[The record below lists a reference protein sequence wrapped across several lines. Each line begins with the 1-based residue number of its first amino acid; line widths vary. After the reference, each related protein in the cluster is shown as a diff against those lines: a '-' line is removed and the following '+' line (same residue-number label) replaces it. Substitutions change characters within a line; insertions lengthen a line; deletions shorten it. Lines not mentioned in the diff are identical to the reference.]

1 MDGLR
6 IVLILLAVLVII
18 ALLAHGLWTIRKN
31 NQQDKEQR
39 QEIERKRRQVDQQGF
54 DELGVGAVRT
64 VDHGRKEPAIDD
76 VDSDSAES
84 DALESGAVDDSESDS
99 RPPEP
104 AKAAKAEPKP
114 GPAPEPEPA
123 PEQPSMFAETS
134 ENPDTPANDSSGTR
148 KSGGGSEKKP
158 EPALKTQANDIE
170 QLPMDLPYEDDSE
183 VDEDYPKQ
191 EVISLFV
198 SGDIQG
204 AALLQSMTEL
214 GLKFGDMDI
223 FERHESP
230 SGHGPVL
237 FRVADM
243 YQPGTFDL
251 DQIENH
257 STRGIALFMAL
268 PLDYDGHKAFTMMY
282 NAANKIAEAM
292 PRAAVLDGNRNPITK
307 QSVQHTYQKI
317 REFERRQKL
326 TGRR

>member
-64 VDHGRKEPAIDD
+64 VDSGRKEPAIDE
-76 VDSDSAES
+76 VDTDST
-84 DALESGAVDDSESDS
+84 ESDS
-99 RPPEP
+99 LPPEP
-104 AKAAKAEPKP
+104 AKAAKPEPKP
-114 GPAPEPEPA
+114 EPAPEPAPEAA

-134 ENPDTPANDSSGTR
+134 ENEKTSANDSSSA
-148 KSGGGSEKKP
+148 KSTNKENEKKS
-158 EPALKTQANDIE
+158 EPALKTQADDIE
-170 QLPMDLPYEDDSE
+170 QLPMDLPYEDDSK
-183 VDEDYPKQ
+183 VDEDYPQQ

-204 AALLQSMTEL
+204 AALLQAMTEL